1 MEWDWVVER
10 ERESNFIVREIL
22 EHEVRESGGSFG
34 GWTTAAGDGGR
45 IFIRSAFVQNRGLGS
60 DWEAKDDNT
69 LLAAGACALPGDG
82 KVCWSRACI
91 MASGGSFTRQRE
103 PFFVLW
109 CSPSCG

>member
-1 MEWDWVVER
+1 M
-10 ERESNFIVREIL
+10 
-22 EHEVRESGGSFG
+22 GA
-34 GWTTAAGDGGR
+34 TAAGDGGR

-103 PFFVLW
+103 PFFLFCGALRPVDDAP
-109 CSPSCG
+109 SPFPPPRTALGGTA